1 MSQLAPENW
10 YAQEDKSTR
19 IKHHLLKNTIRRIAF
34 IRLALFL
41 LFPIAVYLFA
51 KEHISEGIILFL
63 AALVSFLLAVKKSL
77 ELKKELHQL
86 DTALILLKLETNSLA
101 GLPSG
106 IDTGLDLLDLKHPYA
121 HDLDVFGRK
130 SLWHY
135 LNRTLSSDGRKGL
148 AESILQ
154 ASPSIEKIRERQE
167 IVAELAQDPSFLLQ
181 FRVAGISETEQPAS
195 VAQST
200 NWLNESL
207 PLLNK
212 PLVKWGRYIFPAIT
226 IILWAA
232 YLIQLAPVSL
242 LLASIGLNMAV
253 LGQHIRIVNSI
264 HRRHSDMPKVIAHH
278 LALINIIAKQ
288 EFKNTQ
294 LKLIQDSS
302 KEAQNAVN
310 QLHILLNRFDMRLNG
325 FMGILLNSLFLF
337 DYHCLFAI
345 EQWKIKY
352 KDVLLKS
359 LNDRVWMEQYVSLA
373 NFSYQHPSFIY
384 PEINN
389 DETMQAIGLFHPL
402 IHGNI
407 IANTLELGQQEQ
419 VILLT
424 GANMTGKSTWLRAI
438 GLNAVLAYSGLPIA
452 AKSACLPLMHIYTSM
467 RITDDLEE
475 GISYFKAEITR
486 LQTLLTSIR
495 LENSKWLV
503 LLDEPLRGTNSGDKQ
518 AGTIGLIKNLL
529 NLPAIGILAT
539 HDAALSVLE
548 IQYPGKI
555 SNYHF
560 DSSISGNELTFDYT
574 LKSGCSTSNN
584 ATTLMRLNG
593 ILLDE
598 T

>member
-1 MSQLAPENW
+1 
-10 YAQEDKSTR
+10 
-19 IKHHLLKNTIRRIAF
+19 
-34 IRLALFL
+34 
-41 LFPIAVYLFA
+41 
-51 KEHISEGIILFL
+51 
-63 AALVSFLLAVKKSL
+63 
-77 ELKKELHQL
+77 
-86 DTALILLKLETNSLA
+86 
-101 GLPSG
+101 
-106 IDTGLDLLDLKHPYA
+106 
-121 HDLDVFGRK
+121 
-130 SLWHY
+130 
-135 LNRTLSSDGRKGL
+135 
-148 AESILQ
+148 
-154 ASPSIEKIRERQE
+154 
-167 IVAELAQDPSFLLQ
+167 
-181 FRVAGISETEQPAS
+181 
-195 VAQST
+195 
-200 NWLNESL
+200 
-207 PLLNK
+207 
-212 PLVKWGRYIFPAIT
+212 
-226 IILWAA
+226 
-232 YLIQLAPVSL
+232 
-242 LLASIGLNMAV
+242 
-253 LGQHIRIVNSI
+253 
-264 HRRHSDMPKVIAHH
+264 
-278 LALINIIAKQ
+278 
-288 EFKNTQ
+288 
-294 LKLIQDSS
+294 
-302 KEAQNAVN
+302 
-310 QLHILLNRFDMRLNG
+310 
-325 FMGILLNSLFLF
+325 
-337 DYHCLFAI
+337 
-345 EQWKIKY
+345 
-352 KDVLLKS
+352 
-359 LNDRVWMEQYVSLA
+359 MEQYVSLA

-389 DETMQAIGLFHPL
+389 DEKMQAIGLFHPL